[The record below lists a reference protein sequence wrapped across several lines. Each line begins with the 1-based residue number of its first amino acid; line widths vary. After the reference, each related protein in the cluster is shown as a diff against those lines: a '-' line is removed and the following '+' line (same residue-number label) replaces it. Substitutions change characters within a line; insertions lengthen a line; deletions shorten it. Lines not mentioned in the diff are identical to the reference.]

1 MKTTLKTIGIA
12 FLGGSLALAGYS
24 YISPN
29 KEIIIQKTETPIL
42 AQPVNIPSDSDGNVL
57 DFKYAANKSLNS
69 VVHINTESK
78 QRQLSQEELLFQ
90 QFYGN
95 RTMPRTQKGSGSG
108 VVISDDG
115 FIVTN
120 NHVVENAE
128 SIQVV
133 LNDNREYTAKVI
145 GTDPATDMAVLKIE
159 ETNLSPIVI
168 GNSDE
173 IQVGEWVLAV
183 GNPFNLTSTVTA
195 GIVSAK
201 GRSINIMK
209 GNSGKNIFPIESFI
223 QTDAAVNPGNSGGA
237 LVNSKGELVGI
248 NTAIASKTGS
258 YSGYSFAVPV
268 NIMKKVTTDMI
279 KYGIVQRAFI
289 GVSIQEMTQDL
300 ADKLDSENTEGV
312 FVNGVNE
319 GGAAKIAGITE
330 GDVIVKVND
339 VTIKSVPQ
347 LQEQIGRYNPG
358 NKVNVVI
365 LRDGKEKNLA
375 VTLRNYEGNTDLIE
389 KPKLETILSASFEKP
404 TERELKALGIA
415 NGIKVKD
422 SGKGKLSEIGIANGF
437 IITKVDKSPV
447 KSVDDLKKQLKKAEK
462 DGVLIEGVY
471 PNGMKAYYG
480 LGM

>member
-24 YISPN
+24 YIAPN

-78 QRQLSQEELLFQ
+78 KRQLSQEELLFQ

-95 RTMPRTQKGSGSG
+95 TGRPRTQKGSGSG

-128 SIQVV
+128 TIQVV

-159 ETNLSPIVI
+159 ETDLSPIVI

-248 NTAIASKTGS
+248 NTAITSKTGF

-300 ADKLDSENTEGV
+300 ADKLDSDNTEGV
-312 FVNGVNE
+312 FVNGVSD

-330 GDVIVKVND
+330 GDVIIKVND
-339 VTIKSVPQ
+339 VNIKKVPQ

-365 LRDGKEKNLA
+365 LRNGKEKNLS

-389 KPKLETILSASFEKP
+389 KPKLETMLSASFEKP
-404 TERELKALGIA
+404 TESELKTLGIKS
-415 NGIKVKD
+415 GIKVKD
-422 SGKGKLSEIGIANGF
+422 TGKGKLNDIGIANGF
-437 IITKVDKSPV
+437 IITKVDKMPI
-447 KSVDDLKKQLKKAEK
+447 KSVDDFKSQLKKAEK
-462 DGVLIEGVY
+462 EGVLIEGVY